1 MSNVFDRLTARQ
13 EPLPAVADPVPPGES
28 APLLS
33 RQIKDAVLE
42 LLKYGLLEQSRKPN
56 LYRIALANA
65 AAVAT
70 VLDPLDLRMR
80 VDDTRGLLFVAVS
93 AEAAAGADEEWS
105 HPLVRRQRLNLE
117 QSLLVAI
124 LRQFFVSHELE
135 AGKGSEAQLAIED
148 LLPHLQVYFGDSGSE
163 ALEKKRLLGLLEQLK
178 THGIVS
184 DLDEHERIVIRPIV
198 AHLAN
203 PENLQNLLQAVR
215 AEAGDAADSCVV
227 DE

>member
-1 MSNVFDRLTARQ
+1 MSNVFDRLTARF
-13 EPLPAVADPVPPGES
+13 EPAAAAPEPAADAPP
-28 APLLS
+28 PPPS

-56 LYRIALANA
+56 LYRVALANA
-65 AAVAT
+65 AAVAA
-70 VLDPLDLRMR
+70 VLAPLDLEMR
-80 VDDTRGLLFVAVS
+80 IDDTRGLLFVAVL

-124 LRQFFVSHELE
+124 LRQFFVNYELE
-135 AGKGSEAQLAIED
+135 AGKGSEALVAIED
-148 LLPHLQVYFGDSGSE
+148 LLPHLQLYFGDSGSE
-163 ALEKKRLLGLLEQLK
+163 ALEKKRLLALLEQLK

-184 DLDEHERIVIRPIV
+184 DMDEHERIIVRPII

-215 AEAGDAADSCVV
+215 AEAGADGDAATVH
-227 DE
+227 EE